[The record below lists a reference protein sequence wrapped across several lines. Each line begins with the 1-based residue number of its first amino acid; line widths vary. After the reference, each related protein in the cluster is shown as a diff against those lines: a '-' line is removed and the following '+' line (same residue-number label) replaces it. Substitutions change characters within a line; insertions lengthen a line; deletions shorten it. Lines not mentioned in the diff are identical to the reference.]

1 MSIPINKQTS
11 EAGTCRGKYK
21 PKEKN
26 VKKLQIFL
34 KKISNES

>member
-1 MSIPINKQTS
+1 MSILINKQTS

-26 VKKLQIFL
+26 VKKLEIFL